1 MGNSMSGDTSAV
13 QSVDR
18 ALQILAIIS
27 DKGESGVTEIATELG
42 VHKSTASRLMSAL
55 LEHNMVEQV
64 SERGRFRL
72 GLGLVRLA
80 GQVSASQESVT
91 GSRTI
96 TRALATAVGE
106 TVNIAVLDGNQVLYL
121 DQVAGN
127 NIMSLRSWIGQ
138 VVPTYCTATG
148 KALVAW
154 LEPAARKRTYPEK
167 WVKFTANTITDAKT
181 FENELEQVRQQGFA
195 AASEEIEIGLIAIAA
210 PICDSHGD
218 VIATVAVSGPA
229 FRITPDRID
238 TIAEQVMQAAH
249 QLSGKADI

>member
-1 MGNSMSGDTSAV
+1 
-13 QSVDR
+13 
-18 ALQILAIIS
+18 
-27 DKGESGVTEIATELG
+27 
-42 VHKSTASRLMSAL
+42 
-55 LEHNMVEQV
+55 
-64 SERGRFRL
+64 
-72 GLGLVRLA
+72 
-80 GQVSASQESVT
+80 
-91 GSRTI
+91 
-96 TRALATAVGE
+96 
-106 TVNIAVLDGNQVLYL
+106 VLYL

-210 PICDSHGD
+210 PIRDSHGD